1 MWELITEICLTTSL
15 WNITPVRVR
24 IIIVLVVCCFLVGWR
39 LFCVIYSVVS
49 KLTGVQRNCLGLG
62 LLQISASCI
71 ERNRNQNVLHTVDT
85 FVGRLY

>member
-1 MWELITEICLTTSL
+1 M
-15 WNITPVRVR
+15 
-24 IIIVLVVCCFLVGWR
+24 
-39 LFCVIYSVVS
+39 IYSVVS
-49 KLTGVQRNCLGLG
+49 KLTGVQKDCLVLG

>member
-1 MWELITEICLTTSL
+1 M
-15 WNITPVRVR
+15 
-24 IIIVLVVCCFLVGWR
+24 
-39 LFCVIYSVVS
+39 IYNMVS

-71 ERNRNQNVLHTVDT
+71 ERSRNQNVLHTVDT